1 MKRGVNSRK
10 ERNLLRYSVLRQF
23 EFLFAHICDVGA
35 GARAGNHG
43 NRHQIGVYLERLNVL
58 SRLGW
63 DLGWNRGLLIARTRR
78 LARGLSGDD
87 GTR

>member
-43 NRHQIGVYLERLNVL
+43 DSNQIGVYLERLNVL
-58 SRLGW
+58 RRLGL
-63 DLGWNRGLLIARTRR
+63 DFGRNRGFLISRARH
-78 LARGLSGDD
+78 LAR
-87 GTR
+87 